1 MEFLCILYNYPG
13 INTKKAAPAL
23 FTETASHIRSISV
36 LSPRYSTI
44 SVLSPYYGTIFV
56 LSPHYGTIS
65 VLSPHYSTICTIPVL
80 YHCPKILI
88 HKRHGNPHRRRL
100 LFIAAVSQIEGIII
114 KLIVNHYLP
123 AKL

>member
-1 MEFLCILYNYPG
+1 MGFLCILYNYPG

-23 FTETASHIRSISV
+23 FTETASHIRS
-36 LSPRYSTI
+36 
-44 SVLSPYYGTIFV
+44 
-56 LSPHYGTIS
+56 IS